1 MQGELED
8 AWTRITGS
16 RERFAVAGR
25 TDAGVHARGQVAS
38 VVTTAGG
45 SPAQLA
51 SSLVRALPE
60 DLRLVSLEEA
70 PPGFDARRSAHWRAY
85 EYELAAE
92 DRKEY
97 LRLSAM
103 NDTARGLE
111 GERDFAAFSSVGDV
125 AGGPRGAVRRLLS
138 LRVERSRRGA
148 GYAFIVV
155 ADAFL
160 RQMVR
165 RLVSALV
172 AVGRGK
178 ITGSDVLRAGEMKD
192 RTLLPG
198 PAPAANLTL
207 LEIGYG
213 E

>member
-8 AWTRITGS
+8 AWSRITGS
-16 RERFAVAGR
+16 RERFALAGR

-45 SPAQLA
+45 SPAQLT

-60 DLRLVSLEEA
+60 DLRLVSLEEEA
-70 PPGFDARRSAHWRAY
+70 PGFDARRSARWRAY
-85 EYELAAE
+85 GYELAAE

-103 NDTARGLE
+103 NDAARDLE

-125 AGGPRGAVRRLLS
+125 AGGPRGAVRRLMS
-138 LRVERSRRGA
+138 LRVERSRCGE
-148 GYAFIVV
+148 GYAFTVV

-178 ITGSDVLRAGEMKD
+178 ITGGDVLRAGEMKD

-198 PAPAANLTL
+198 PAPAAHLVL

>member
-16 RERFAVAGR
+16 RERFTLAGR

-38 VVTTAGG
+38 VVTAAGG
-45 SPAQLA
+45 SPAQLT

-70 PPGFDARRSAHWRAY
+70 PSGFDARRSAHWRAY
-85 EYELAAE
+85 GYELAAG
-92 DRKEY
+92 RKEY

-103 NDTARGLE
+103 NDAARGLE
-111 GERDFAAFSSVGDV
+111 GERDFAAFSSVGGV
-125 AGGPRGAVRRLLS
+125 AGGSRGAVRRLMS
-138 LRVERSRRGA
+138 LRVERSRRGE
-148 GYAFIVV
+148 GYAFTVV

-178 ITGSDVLRAGEMKD
+178 ITGNDVLRAGEMKD